1 MSAFP
6 NYWLRVV
13 VATAS
18 IVALHCVWTVMLNCF
33 RNKRRRKRNAAQE
46 HFDCEGELLEMTK
59 ISETGFDSHNPWSAR
74 GENGGTGKAVVMEPP
89 PLLPLASFRD
99 KRDRTQLDLKFENLR
114 VQALRSSD
122 PILNRVSGRCRP
134 GRITAIMVRHGKAHS
149 TPLESL
155 HFLTSC
161 FFSLNRVHRAQ
172 ARQLS

>member
-59 ISETGFDSHNPWSAR
+59 ISQAGFDSHNPWSAR
-74 GENGGTGKAVVMEPP
+74 GEIGGTGKAVVMEPP
-89 PLLPLASFRD
+89 PFLPLASFRD
-99 KRDRTQLDLKFENLR
+99 KRNRTQLDLKFENLR

-155 HFLTSC
+155 NFLTSC